1 MAQGKPSNDMS
12 KWYIVKSN
20 WSQVDQLIHASS
32 GVEEF
37 AGVGGNI
44 WPLDTIDSGV
54 ARKMQ
59 SRYDKGRCYLD
70 IGESQCMHVITDCEL
85 AVEYY
90 ELVRGEGLNPLLLEL
105 SIAGADETVDG
116 FDFGNPEGGFSII
129 ETEILCRQNYSA
141 INKYLNKH
149 NGLFSSIEVMN
160 DFLDSLD
167 EGEQLD
173 CYRAVGIKYL
183 R

>member
-1 MAQGKPSNDMS
+1 MS

-20 WSQVDQLIHASS
+20 WPQLNDLIGASPI
-32 GVEEF
+32 VKKF
-37 AGVGGNI
+37 AGLGGNI
-44 WPLDTIDSGV
+44 WPLDTLDSNE
-54 ARKMQ
+54 AREIQ
-59 SRYDKGRCYLD
+59 SSFDKGRCYLD
-70 IGESQCMHVITDCEL
+70 VGESQYLYVVTDYTLSE
-85 AVEYY
+85 VYY
-90 ELVRGEGLNPLLLEL
+90 ELARRKGLSPLLLEL
-105 SIAGADETVDG
+105 SIAGEEEAVDG

-167 EGEQLD
+167 EGEQFD